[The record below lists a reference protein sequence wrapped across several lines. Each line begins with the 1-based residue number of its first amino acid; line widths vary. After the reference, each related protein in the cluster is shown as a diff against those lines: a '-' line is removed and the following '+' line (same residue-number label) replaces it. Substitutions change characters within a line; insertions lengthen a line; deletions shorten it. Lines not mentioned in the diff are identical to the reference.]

1 MTVPDDFDSNIRIK
15 AFAHGFTDTVKDDKA
30 LFVDGKIWECLF
42 LLILIFSSAWMSHFN
57 KDVSVILVDWHN
69 LASAFYF
76 ESLNDYVYDHAARNA
91 IDVGEFLGLCL
102 AELKKRYVHI
112 TRLKFLKKLN

>member
-1 MTVPDDFDSNIRIK
+1 
-15 AFAHGFTDTVKDDKA
+15 
-30 LFVDGKIWECLF
+30 
-42 LLILIFSSAWMSHFN
+42 MSHFK

-69 LASAFYF
+69 LASAFQFDSWNNYAY
-76 ESLNDYVYDHAARNA
+76 DYAARNA

-102 AELKKRYVHI
+102 AELKKRYGHI

>member
-1 MTVPDDFDSNIRIK
+1 
-15 AFAHGFTDTVKDDKA
+15 
-30 LFVDGKIWECLF
+30 
-42 LLILIFSSAWMSHFN
+42 MSHFN

-76 ESLNDYVYDHAARNA
+76 AFYFDFDNYVYDYAARNA

-112 TRLKFLKKLN
+112 TRLKFLKKIELKIFLSHDVAGSNIHLVGHSLGAHLVVRFH